1 MRANQP
7 FIAQTI
13 DGGAIAGFADLH
25 ASGTIDMFFVAPA
38 FARQGVAKAL
48 MARLHARASQQGL
61 LHLKAYV
68 SLAAEPF
75 FTAQGFVVE
84 ARQAVERAGIVL
96 HNARMGKSLS

>member
-1 MRANQP
+1 
-7 FIAQTI
+7 
-13 DGGAIAGFADLH
+13 
-25 ASGTIDMFFVAPA
+25 
-38 FARQGVAKAL
+38 
-48 MARLHARASQQGL
+48 MARLHAQASQQGL
-61 LHLKAYV
+61 QHLKAYV